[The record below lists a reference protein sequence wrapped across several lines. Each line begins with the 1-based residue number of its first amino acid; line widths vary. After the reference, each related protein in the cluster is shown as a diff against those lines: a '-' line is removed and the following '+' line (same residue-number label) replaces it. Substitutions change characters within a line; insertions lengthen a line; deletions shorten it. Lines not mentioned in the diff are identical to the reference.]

1 MKKYFILAS
10 ALALFI
16 SCKDNKQA
24 TSTEEASVAT
34 EEVQDSIAP
43 FQDEMMENAVIYEA
57 NIRQYS
63 PEGSF
68 EAFTK
73 DIPKLKKMGVK
84 ILWVM
89 PIYPISQVKKK
100 SADGK
105 FAEDIEDTKEREKI
119 LGSYYAISDYTE
131 VNPEFGTKEDFRKLV
146 KTAHEND
153 IYVILDWVP
162 NHTGWDHVWIEEHP
176 DYYTQNENGEIIDPI
191 NPETG
196 EAWGWDDVADLNY
209 DNQEMRKEMIADM
222 LYWIKDEH
230 IDGFRCDVASNVP
243 TDFWEQAIP
252 QLREEKNVFMLAE
265 AWQPELME
273 NNLFDMVYG
282 WDFHHEMNKIAQ
294 GELTAEAWEEKMQEM
309 KEKYKTEHIL
319 MNFTSNHDENS
330 WSGTVKER
338 LNGGVE
344 TFAALSFTAPGMPL
358 IYSGQEYDMDK
369 RLRFF
374 EKDTISKET
383 NQMFSVY
390 KKLGQLKNE
399 NVALNGGQQP
409 ASYEPLENSA
419 PKKVIAFKR
428 MKDGNEIIYLANVT
442 DKEVEVE
449 VNLEGDF
456 QDYMNNNKTLTIKK
470 NQKIKMLPWEYHILK

>member
-16 SCKDNKQA
+16 SCKDNKQETSIKETSA
-24 TSTEEASVAT
+24 TIEKVE
-34 EEVQDSIAP
+34 DSIAP
-43 FQDEMMENAVIYEA
+43 FQDEMMDNAVIYEA

-68 EAFTK
+68 KAFTK
-73 DIPKLKKMGVK
+73 DIPKLKEMGVK

-105 FAEDIEDTKEREKI
+105 FAEDIEDPKKREKI

-131 VNPEFGTKEDFRKLV
+131 VNPEFGTKEDFRELV

-222 LYWIKDEH
+222 LYWI
-230 IDGFRCDVASNVP
+230 
-243 TDFWEQAIP
+243 
-252 QLREEKNVFMLAE
+252 
-265 AWQPELME
+265 
-273 NNLFDMVYG
+273 
-282 WDFHHEMNKIAQ
+282 
-294 GELTAEAWEEKMQEM
+294 
-309 KEKYKTEHIL
+309 
-319 MNFTSNHDENS
+319 
-330 WSGTVKER
+330 
-338 LNGGVE
+338 
-344 TFAALSFTAPGMPL
+344 
-358 IYSGQEYDMDK
+358 
-369 RLRFF
+369 
-374 EKDTISKET
+374 
-383 NQMFSVY
+383 
-390 KKLGQLKNE
+390 
-399 NVALNGGQQP
+399 
-409 ASYEPLENSA
+409 
-419 PKKVIAFKR
+419 
-428 MKDGNEIIYLANVT
+428 
-442 DKEVEVE
+442 
-449 VNLEGDF
+449 
-456 QDYMNNNKTLTIKK
+456 
-470 NQKIKMLPWEYHILK
+470 